1 MKILCL
7 VDKYYPDAS
16 ANTVCCDHIMTYF
29 KKQGHNVDFLAVK
42 SSFKDEDY
50 STYTGSNII
59 KIETYTDKFLKK
71 HFKKY
76 NTDRWNDL
84 PIIIRK
90 PITFFYKLKRKFR
103 ISTENAPLDSFNY
116 NEILKRVSK
125 VNDCYDVMI
134 SFSMPFALCVVA
146 NYLFKK
152 KVAKKWYHVL
162 LDPFVYNNCLATNK
176 INYRKKVACNIL
188 KDATHIFMLD
198 GIMGEN
204 IKQGYLPKYHQK
216 TTEIF
221 IPVLSESNFILGEKS
236 NKKTITMIYAG
247 GFYRDIR
254 NPSKMLDVLANLN
267 NIKIDL
273 YGQGCEDIIE
283 QKKDKFK
290 NSELNLNGKLTHEEC
305 LKTISKSNILINL
318 GNTIT
323 NQMPSKVF
331 EYISF
336 GKPIINFYFTEED
349 MCLKVFKKYPL
360 VFNFNLNNYTEKD
373 IAELKS
379 FIEENKN
386 KQLSFEEATKNL
398 VEYRVESIAQKVY
411 EVVTK

>member
-16 ANTVCCDHIMTYF
+16 ANTVCCEHIMTYF
-29 KKQGHNVDFLAVK
+29 KKQGHDVDFLAIK
-42 SSFKDEDY
+42 NSFKDEDY
-50 STYTGSNII
+50 STYNESNII

-76 NTDRWNDL
+76 NTDKWNDL
-84 PIIIRK
+84 PVIIRK
-90 PITFFYKLKRKFR
+90 PITLFYKLKRKFR

-116 NEILKRVSK
+116 KEILKKVSK
-125 VNDCYDVMI
+125 VNDCYDIMI

-152 KVAKKWYHVL
+152 NLSKKWFHVL
-162 LDPFVYNNCLATNK
+162 LDPFVYNNCLSTKK
-176 INYRKKVACNIL
+176 INYRKKIACKLL
-188 KDATHIFMLD
+188 KDATHVFMLD

-204 IKQGYLPKYHQK
+204 IKQGYLPKYHQN
-216 TTEIF
+216 TTEIY
-221 IPVLSESNFILGEKS
+221 IPVLSESNFILGENF
-236 NKKTITMIYAG
+236 NKKTTMIYAG
-247 GFYRDIR
+247 GFYKDIR
-254 NPSKMLDVLANLN
+254 NPSKMLEVLANLHN
-267 NIKIDL
+267 VEINL

-283 QKKDKFK
+283 QKKGNFK
-290 NSELNLNGKLTHEEC
+290 SGELNVKGKLTHDEC
-305 LKTISKSNILINL
+305 LKAISKSNILINL

-360 VFNFNLNNYTEKD
+360 VLNFNLNNYSKID
-373 IAELKS
+373 IENLKT

-386 KQLSFEEATKNL
+386 KQLSFEEATKDL
-398 VEYRVESIAQKVY
+398 VEYRVESIAKKVY